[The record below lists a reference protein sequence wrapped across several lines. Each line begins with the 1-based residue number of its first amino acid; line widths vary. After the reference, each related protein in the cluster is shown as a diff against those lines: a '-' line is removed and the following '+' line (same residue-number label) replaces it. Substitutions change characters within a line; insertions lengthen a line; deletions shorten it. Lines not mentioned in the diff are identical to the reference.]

1 MKLSHLFAVAVLPLA
16 LTACNPDPKNP
27 GGNTDPDKDQNV
39 KAAKAALLD
48 LQGLMPLDSVETKT
62 AQFRATN
69 RALED
74 LLTDDVAN
82 IDNALDVTLLALQQ
96 ALTGFV
102 IKNDEDPE
110 AITYQ
115 FAAAETEV
123 PAKIG
128 NSTLFGNSQL
138 AGSFKLIE
146 TTEDVTDPET
156 QEVTTV
162 TKHHIVADN
171 LTVTDIVSGN
181 VVTTDMRLALPDVAQ
196 LELTFG
202 IEQFEFSSTD
212 TLRKLFLEGENATLS
227 APLNAAQVD
236 TPVLTFNAT
245 FSAEQYETDFAD
257 ENLTATLASGELNYS
272 ADLVN
277 DILKRT
283 QLSLNGSIGAES
295 ALFSLDYQAT
305 VASELK
311 AQLLNATG
319 YRVGDDASE
328 WLETRDNYV
337 IWKGI
342 AELSM
347 SAETIGFD
355 HVPMIYLTTGQIT
368 EGIRTFNWFS
378 GASQSISFFDKPS
391 YAFEALLADLN
402 GSPSL
407 TLFGIEFDLT
417 GIGFDLATNTS
428 EIYQD
433 ELAENKIRVTWDEG
447 NSVYIVATY
456 FSLKDRYDDD
466 QKFYI
471 DSENGVFTRTE
482 FTGDFDSEGKRIETT
497 PETLAFEFRFASGA
511 NALETKNIFLDKY
524 HQFSGKAYLP
534 IDVQSDSYTAQVD
547 FGFALD
553 IQNKNDDLALEANS
567 AKITDLLFYTG
578 ACDFDMACTPVEF
591 NFDELGVAKFQLEQD
606 GVTFD
611 AEEIEGGLFYTLS
624 KDDKN
629 VVITQNRDDA
639 LDILF
644 GKLAIQ
650 LNLGEATTGD
660 VLYNNANVG
669 SVTEVDGQ
677 LTVTFNE

>member
-27 GGNTDPDKDQNV
+27 GGNTDPDKDQNI
-39 KAAKAALLD
+39 KAAKAAMLD

-69 RALED
+69 RALEN

-82 IDNALDVTLLALQQ
+82 LDSALDVTLLALQQ

-102 IKNDEDPE
+102 TKNDDDPE

-123 PAKIG
+123 SAKIG

-196 LELTFG
+196 LELTFS

-236 TPVLTFNAT
+236 TPVLTINAT

-328 WLETRDNYV
+328 WLEVDDNS
-337 IWKGI
+337 ILRKQDSKFSMLTSGFEFSDKG
-342 AELSM
+342 
-347 SAETIGFD
+347 TVF
-355 HVPMIYLTTGQIT
+355 LTTDTIT
-368 EGIRTFNWFS
+368 DGVRTFNWFS
-378 GASQSISFFDKPS
+378 GTSASLSYFDKPS
-391 YAFEALLADLN
+391 YAFEALLVEVN
-402 GSPSL
+402 GSPTVTVDS
-407 TLFGIEFDLT
+407 IEYDLT
-417 GIGFDLATNTS
+417 GIGSELASNLSKT
-428 EIYQD
+428 YQD
-433 ELAENKIRVTWDEG
+433 ENAETTIRVTWDEEQSTFFVELYLPFTDEYVSAK
-447 NSVYIVATY
+447 NFY
-456 FSLKDRYDDD
+456 LNPDDD
-466 QKFYI
+466 
-471 DSENGVFTRTE
+471 VFT
-482 FTGDFDSEGKRIETT
+482 
-497 PETLAFEFRFASGA
+497 
-511 NALETKNIFLDKY
+511 
-524 HQFSGKAYLP
+524 
-534 IDVQSDSYTAQVD
+534 
-547 FGFALD
+547 
-553 IQNKNDDLALEANS
+553 
-567 AKITDLLFYTG
+567 
-578 ACDFDMACTPVEF
+578 
-591 NFDELGVAKFQLEQD
+591 
-606 GVTFD
+606 
-611 AEEIEGGLFYTLS
+611 
-624 KDDKN
+624 
-629 VVITQNRDDA
+629 
-639 LDILF
+639 
-644 GKLAIQ
+644 
-650 LNLGEATTGD
+650 
-660 VLYNNANVG
+660 
-669 SVTEVDGQ
+669 
-677 LTVTFNE
+677 

>member
-1 MKLSHLFAVAVLPLA
+1 MKLSHLFAVAALPLA

-39 KAAKAALLD
+39 KSAKAALLD

-82 IDNALDVTLLALQQ
+82 LDSALDVTLLALQQ

-102 IKNDEDPE
+102 TKNDDDPE

-123 PAKIG
+123 SAKIG
-128 NSTLFGNSQL
+128 NSTLFGNSQV
-138 AGSFKLIE
+138 AGSFKLVE

-328 WLETRDNYV
+328 WVSVKDKRISTDTDAVLEVSFDDVSISDSAFFLDGTGETPDFRMQRITWYDGELNSFIYHDSLSVLFEDMLVSLNEGPVIEVYGVGYDVSGIGNLLLTENEVFIEGPEGDGLSLVIRWNANMERFELLRFENVTNRFTPFANYY
-337 IWKGI
+337 
-342 AELSM
+342 
-347 SAETIGFD
+347 FN
-355 HVPMIYLTTGQIT
+355 TTSDQVAKSTFTQST
-368 EGIRTFNWFS
+368 EGEIES
-378 GASQSISFFDKPS
+378 EKVSLEFDYH
-391 YAFEALLADLN
+391 YAADRN
-402 GSPSL
+402 ASL
-407 TLFGIEFDLT
+407 T
-417 GIGFDLATNTS
+417 
-428 EIYQD
+428 
-433 ELAENKIRVTWDEG
+433 
-447 NSVYIVATY
+447 
-456 FSLKDRYDDD
+456 
-466 QKFYI
+466 
-471 DSENGVFTRTE
+471 
-482 FTGDFDSEGKRIETT
+482 
-497 PETLAFEFRFASGA
+497 
-511 NALETKNIFLDKY
+511 KY
-524 HQFSGKAYLP
+524 HSFSGK
-534 IDVQSDSYTAQVD
+534 SYKQIS
-547 FGFALD
+547 L
-553 IQNKNDDLALEANS
+553 DDLPYTSLIDFEFDIAFKNENLDNLQSVEDS
-567 AKITDLLFYTG
+567 EKITSVSFYTG
-578 ACDFDMACTPVEF
+578 ACDFDMACSPVEF

-611 AEEIEGGLFYTLS
+611 AEEIEGGLFYTLR

-629 VVITQNRDDA
+629 VVITQNSDDA

>member
-1 MKLSHLFAVAVLPLA
+1 MKLSHLFAVAALPLA

-82 IDNALDVTLLALQQ
+82 LDSALDVTLLALQQ

-102 IKNDEDPE
+102 IKNDDDPE

-115 FAAAETEV
+115 FATAETEV
-123 PAKIG
+123 SAKIG

-319 YRVGDDASE
+319 YRVGDDASG
-328 WLETRDNYV
+328 WLETEDNL
-337 IWKGI
+337 ISRNNDAK
-342 AELSM
+342 LSM
-347 SAETIGFD
+347 NAGDVEYVDKISLF
-355 HVPMIYLTTGQIT
+355 LTTDNVT
-368 EGIRTFNWFS
+368 EGVRVFNWYS
-378 GASQSISFFDKPS
+378 GVSKSLSFYDHQSF
-391 YAFEALLADLN
+391 AFEALIEYLN
-402 GSPSL
+402 DTAKLIINGH
-407 TLFGIEFDLT
+407 EFDISGVGLQLESSD
-417 GIGFDLATNTS
+417 IAEFSDATDS
-428 EIYQD
+428 FLIRIY
-433 ELAENKIRVTWDEG
+433 WDEA
-447 NSVYIVATY
+447 NSVFVVKEFLSAINVYVEREKYY
-456 FSLKDRYDDD
+456 FNEESDTFSKSVITFDEELKPMES
-466 QKFYI
+466 QPVQF
-471 DSENGVFTRTE
+471 
-482 FTGDFDSEGKRIETT
+482 DFS
-497 PETLAFEFRFASGA
+497 FRFASGDNSLSA
-511 NALETKNIFLDKY
+511 KNSFLDKY
-524 HQFSGKAYLP
+524 HAFQGKSFVPLT
-534 IDVQSDSYTAQVD
+534 VNEMSYTGLVD
-547 FGFALD
+547 FTFGLD
-553 IQNKNDDLALEANS
+553 ISNNADDLTVETNS
-567 AKITDLLFYTG
+567 AKISDLLFYTG
-578 ACDFDMACTPVEF
+578 VCDFDMACTPVEF